1 MIKEFL
7 DKAKKDLPV
16 YISDVR
22 SGFDADK
29 GRPYDIEVLLYD
41 DSVRQ
46 FSLSIPEF
54 NGTEE
59 TDFVKSYIYATTY
72 NILSALGGKKLTVYL
87 NPGDGDLLEI
97 AQSLDKV
104 FQTSLPPSQR
114 TGYGKA
120 LNVNGRILRTLF
132 GADSRFSFEIKPNSE
147 KPGPAELNFPEE
159 KTAGNDSSNL
169 RTAAEKALTGAY
181 LGIDVGGTDI
191 KVAASVDGKLAAFAE
206 YDWFPAEFPNAEQ
219 MIDPIADLTRGALED
234 CGIEKFDA
242 IGLSFPD
249 VVIRNLICGGETHKT
264 LSMRENR
271 ERDYEE
277 QFAMISHLGSVLGE
291 FTQSG
296 KVRITNDG
304 NMAAFTSAVEEAAAG
319 KNVSNGFFAHT
330 LGTEIG
336 TGWTLSDGSIPE
348 IPLEFYNC
356 IIDLGSFRQKNY
368 EPNDIRS
375 INNYNTLLPG
385 TLQKYC
391 SQSGVFRLAAKYLPE
406 SVPELWKEAADRNF
420 FIFEDDSM
428 KMRSAPEDM
437 RKKALEFF
445 IEAGCSGKH
454 EACSRILREI
464 GEYMAVTW
472 EETEYL
478 LHPATKERSLY
489 GRLVKNPESFRLI
502 NEGAMR
508 RNPSAVQ
515 YAADD
520 TLANTKLMRQLG
532 THPKYTVA
540 QFAQAVG
547 SIYYSVM

>member
-1 MIKEFL
+1 MIEQFL
-7 DKAKKDLPV
+7 DMAKKDLPV
-16 YISDVR
+16 YIGDVR
-22 SGFDADK
+22 SSFNSGG
-29 GRPYDIEVLLYD
+29 GRPFDIEVLMYD
-41 DSVRQ
+41 DSVRVFRLSVPK
-46 FSLSIPEF
+46 FS
-54 NGTEE
+54 GAEE
-59 TDFVKSYIYATTY
+59 TEFVKSYVYATTY
-72 NILSALGGKKLTVYL
+72 NILSALGGKRLTVCL
-87 NPGDGDLLEI
+87 NPEDSDLLEI

-104 FQTSLPPSQR
+104 FQTGSVPSQR

-132 GADSRFSFEIKPNSE
+132 GAGAEFSFEIRFVSD
-147 KPGPAELNFPEE
+147 G
-159 KTAGNDSSNL
+159 
-169 RTAAEKALTGAY
+169 TAAESPSSKKTDMPGASKLMDASQKALKGGY
-181 LGIDVGGTDI
+181 LGLDVGGTDI
-191 KVAASVDGKLAAFAE
+191 KVTAAVDGKLTAFAE

-219 MIDPIADLTRGALED
+219 MINPIVDLTRRALED

-264 LSMRENR
+264 LSMRENS

-277 QFAMISHLGSVLGE
+277 QFAMISRLGSILGE
-291 FTQSG
+291 YTKSG

-319 KNVSNGFFAHT
+319 KDVSNGFFAHT
-330 LGTEIG
+330 LGTELG
-336 TGWTLSDGSIPE
+336 TGWALPDGSIPE

-356 IIDLGSFRQKNY
+356 IIDLGSFVQKSY
-368 EPNDIRS
+368 EPNDVRS

-406 SVPELWKEAADRNF
+406 SDPEFWQEAVDRNF
-420 FIFEDDSM
+420 FIFEGDSI

-445 IEAGCSGKH
+445 VEAGCSGMH
-454 EACSRILREI
+454 ETCARILREI

-478 LHPATKERSLY
+478 LQPATKERSLF
-489 GRLVKNPESFRLI
+489 GRLVKNSESFRLI
-502 NEGAMR
+502 NEGALG
-508 RNPSAVQ
+508 RNSSAVQ
-515 YAADD
+515 YVADD
-520 TLANTKLMRQLG
+520 TLANTKLMRQLSR
-532 THPKYTVA
+532 HPKYTVA

-547 SIYYSVM
+547 SIYYAVL